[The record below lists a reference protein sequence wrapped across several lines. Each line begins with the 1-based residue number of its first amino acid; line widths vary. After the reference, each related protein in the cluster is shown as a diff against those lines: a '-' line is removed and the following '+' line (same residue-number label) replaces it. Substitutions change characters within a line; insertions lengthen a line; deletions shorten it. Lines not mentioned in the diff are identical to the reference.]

1 MQTTCFNSLP
11 SIVACRKVLRS
22 INLRHGREIF
32 LSVSQD
38 CTTFAIENITCL
50 WITTITVQC
59 SQNPS
64 PPGTNVRRG
73 KDLAPEASWRISVL
87 IYQGVRPP
95 LALESDIEL
104 SGNKAEIMSPQWM
117 VKVSTNF
124 SGNFHIFLRRHHS
137 AKILSDGYLLTKSPF
152 GEVEDKR
159 PKFRIEFSRNFVYI
173 FNSQG
178 SNQAHSATHWGPFQL
193 RHLDIYCNPALYPL
207 HLISVPT
214 PPHLH

>member
-1 MQTTCFNSLP
+1 
-11 SIVACRKVLRS
+11 
-22 INLRHGREIF
+22 
-32 LSVSQD
+32 
-38 CTTFAIENITCL
+38 
-50 WITTITVQC
+50 
-59 SQNPS
+59 
-64 PPGTNVRRG
+64 
-73 KDLAPEASWRISVL
+73 
-87 IYQGVRPP
+87 
-95 LALESDIEL
+95 
-104 SGNKAEIMSPQWM
+104 M

-159 PKFRIEFSRNFVYI
+159 PKFRIEFSRNFVDI

-207 HLISVPT
+207 HIY
-214 PPHLH
+214 PHLCTCTSALSTWPHCCYSLHYSSPPPSPCYTLILHSQVGHKQN